1 MTLVK
6 LEIFLESSFEGGAH
20 TVVDGEV
27 QGGVHHLHTKF
38 RRYVD
43 QSMRQMKTSQF
54 DFFDD
59 VCGKKFMKCPR
70 VLSL

>member
-1 MTLVK
+1 MGWCLMSWIELSNFDIDMYIKV
-6 LEIFLESSFEGGAH
+6 
-20 TVVDGEV
+20 
-27 QGGVHHLHTKF
+27 
-38 RRYVD
+38 RRYSD
-43 QSMRQMKTSQF
+43 RSMRQMKTSQF